1 MKIENRFG
9 NGGIVAFSYSNT
21 EILIKEETWLYPE
34 LSFIAEV
41 GGALGLFLGFSFLGL
56 SESIISLIEF
66 IQNKIRQ
73 INKSS

>member
-1 MKIENRFG
+1 MKTDDRLGI
-9 NGGIVAFSYSNT
+9 GGAVAFSYSNT

-56 SESIISLIEF
+56 TESILSLFELIR
-66 IQNKIRQ
+66 NKIK
-73 INKSS
+73 N